1 MFINFHTARHFTYT
15 TMQQL
20 SNVVV
25 KRLLCFSVERNLIT
39 FFVESQPN
47 SKDFG
52 LVQIVINVILICSD
66 SQL

>member
-25 KRLLCFSVERNLIT
+25 KRLLCFSVEQNLIT

-52 LVQIVINVILICSD
+52 
-66 SQL
+66 